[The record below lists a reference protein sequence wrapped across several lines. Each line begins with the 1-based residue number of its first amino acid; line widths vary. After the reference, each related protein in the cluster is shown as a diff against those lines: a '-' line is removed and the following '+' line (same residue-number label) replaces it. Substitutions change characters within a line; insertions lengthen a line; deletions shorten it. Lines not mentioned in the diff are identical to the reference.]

1 MLGAYY
7 SKYVLCAE
15 DEHPS
20 SILICSRAP
29 MREKNPNVLIYLDFN
44 TVEPMAEL
52 INPAVMYYLA
62 GSRRGSRC
70 GDVDVECWVHRA
82 SL

>member
-1 MLGAYY
+1 
-7 SKYVLCAE
+7 
-15 DEHPS
+15 
-20 SILICSRAP
+20 

-52 INPAVMYYLA
+52 INPAVTYYLA
-62 GSRRGSRC
+62 KSLRGSRC
-70 GDVDVECWVHRA
+70 GDVDIECWVHRA